1 MIFKATLKKLWISP
15 RGRLYSPGTI
25 FTFSKR
31 LIDINSAI
39 YNFTTPGQGHGF
51 VVLPDI
57 IFKQLTEEEK
67 YVRVLRKKLREEH
80 IKKTT
85 ELFNI

>member
-1 MIFKATLKKLWISP
+1 MIYRATLKKPWISP
-15 RGRLYSPGTI
+15 RGRLYPPGTI
-25 FTFSKR
+25 FIFSRR
-31 LIDINSAI
+31 LRDINSTI
-39 YNFTTPGQGHGF
+39 YNFVAPGQGFGF

-57 IFKQLTEEEK
+57 IFKQPTEEEK
-67 YVRVLRKKLREEH
+67 YIRVLRDKLREEH